1 MDRVYQ
7 GRTGSIFLLQPV
19 KISAAD
25 LKGRNTPGCILD
37 PDAAQRSA
45 LAQEKGPDIDIRGL
59 VCGDR
64 SSPPLRQ
71 CGFCRGDMVEEKNS
85 SVSRRGVEPVN

>member
-1 MDRVYQ
+1 MHRVHQ
-7 GRTGSIFLLQPV
+7 GRAGPVFTLQPV
-19 KISAAD
+19 KIGAAD
-25 LKGRNTPGCILD
+25 LKGRNTPGRVLD
-37 PDAAQRSA
+37 PDAAQRPS

-85 SVSRRGVEPVN
+85 SASRRGVEPVN